1 MYEDRTYQALLA
13 EGKAQISDNILKSE
27 GSLVHNALSA
37 LAYELEKFYI
47 QADYLLE
54 QLDPATADYDNLV
67 KLCAQRGIYPKS
79 ATYAEAKLVGDV
91 EIPIGARF
99 NMGAYNYIIIG
110 KISKYKCLARCETSG
125 SAPNELTGVVTP
137 ITYVQDLS
145 EAKITEILV
154 KGTDASTKE
163 DLLTEYKSSFD
174 SSSFGGNVAEYK
186 QKLNAVEGVGGCK
199 IYPVWKDGGT
209 VKAVLISSDYGKV
222 SEYLIKDIQEKMCP
236 TPKAGYGIAAIGHD
250 MTVESVKELV
260 VNVKSKITFAT
271 GSAWDNCKNEIIAA
285 VSGYIADQR
294 KSWANGDENT
304 YITIYISR
312 IESAILTCSGVLDI
326 GDTTINGNTSN
337 LALSWDTIP
346 AMGAVEVAK

>member
-1 MYEDRTYQALLA
+1 MYEDRTYQALLT
-13 EGKAQISDNILKSE
+13 EGKAQISDNILKNE
-27 GSLVHNALSA
+27 GSLVHNALSV

-67 KLCAQRGIYPKS
+67 KLCAQRGIYPKN
-79 ATYAEAKLVGDV
+79 ATYAEAKLVGDAD
-91 EIPIGARF
+91 IPIGARF
-99 NMGAYNYIIIG
+99 NMSAYNYIIIG
-110 KISKYKCLARCETSG
+110 KISKYECLARCETSG
-125 SAPNELTGVVTP
+125 SAPNELTGAVTP

-163 DLLTEYKSSFD
+163 DLLTEYKNSFD

-186 QKLNAVEGVGGCK
+186 QKLNAMEGVGGCK
-199 IYPVWKDGGT
+199 IYPVWKGGGT
-209 VKAVLISSDYGKV
+209 VKAVLISSDYGTV

-236 TPKAGYGIAAIGHD
+236 APKVGYGIAAIGHD
-250 MTVESVKELV
+250 MTVESVKELT
-260 VNVKSKITFAT
+260 VNIKSKITFAT
-271 GSAWDNCKNEIIAA
+271 GSTWDNCKNEIIAA

-294 KSWANGDENT
+294 KTWANGDENT
-304 YITIYISR
+304 YITIYVSR

-326 GDTTINGNTSN
+326 GDTTINGNSSN
-337 LALSWDTIP
+337 LALNWDTIP
-346 AMGAVEVAK
+346 AMGTVEVAK